1 MNNKITVIEGPTPT
15 FERIED
21 AQVRGSTNTWT
32 AGILEGPYLFEMA
45 MTSLRTF
52 DSEALIERCTNAW
65 QQNQTMFLEY
75 RDEIGFTRQV
85 TILAA
90 RALSLEEGD
99 ALQLWVRQELQADT
113 NYYLDEQDGKE
124 EE

>member
-21 AQVRGSTNTWT
+21 TQVRGSTNTWT

-90 RALSLEEGD
+90 RALNLEEGD